1 MLYLE
6 VNLVFPKHKYTLG
19 INMVP
24 LYVSVNDSFVLNT
37 RFFTLSDFVGEKRE
51 RETYPRGFN
60 NGNIS
65 NATTA
70 KAFSVLL
77 CERFCQRLISAY
89 KPPENAISLKNK
101 VKNKISR
108 CVISVVSF

>member
-37 RFFTLSDFVGEKRE
+37 RFFTLSDFVGEKGE
-51 RETYPRGFN
+51 RD
-60 NGNIS
+60 IS
-65 NATTA
+65 T
-70 KAFSVLL
+70 
-77 CERFCQRLISAY
+77 RF
-89 KPPENAISLKNK
+89 
-101 VKNKISR
+101 
-108 CVISVVSF
+108 

>member
-37 RFFTLSDFVGEKRE
+37 RFLRCQILWGEKSE
-51 RETYPRGFN
+51 RHIHEVLITETSQMPQQLKHFLFCFARDSVRG
-60 NGNIS
+60 
-65 NATTA
+65 
-70 KAFSVLL
+70 
-77 CERFCQRLISAY
+77 
-89 KPPENAISLKNK
+89 
-101 VKNKISR
+101 
-108 CVISVVSF
+108 

>member
-37 RFFTLSDFVGEKRE
+37 RFLRCQILWGKGERD
-51 RETYPRGFN
+51 
-60 NGNIS
+60 IS
-65 NATTA
+65 T
-70 KAFSVLL
+70 
-77 CERFCQRLISAY
+77 RF
-89 KPPENAISLKNK
+89 
-101 VKNKISR
+101 
-108 CVISVVSF
+108 

>member
-51 RETYPRGFN
+51 RKRHIHEVLITETSQMPQQPKRFLFYFARD
-60 NGNIS
+60 
-65 NATTA
+65 
-70 KAFSVLL
+70 SV
-77 CERFCQRLISAY
+77 SG
-89 KPPENAISLKNK
+89 
-101 VKNKISR
+101 
-108 CVISVVSF
+108 